1 VFLCLCVL
9 GVCTCVRDW
18 FCLCVYVFV
27 CFCGCACVSLFV
39 RACVCERERHSG
51 KQGVFVCNPSV
62 KYVLQKKCPG
72 KFREKY
78 SSLTLPRRGKEF
90 RKNYE

>member
-1 VFLCLCVL
+1 M
-9 GVCTCVRDW
+9 
-18 FCLCVYVFV
+18 
-27 CFCGCACVSLFV
+27 
-39 RACVCERERHSG
+39 RERDSG

-72 KFREKY
+72 KFCEKY